1 MDRVSG
7 FYPEDAGST
16 PARGAIKRAMRYSAY
31 RAKSELRNRVR
42 RAQEREFMQRIETQ
56 QELLLF
62 AVQRYNHYNK
72 IYQEAHGSSISVY
85 YLKDFLNDLLLI
97 QRFASKDDSISGEG
111 RETGSADMS

>member
-1 MDRVSG
+1 MK
-7 FYPEDAGST
+7 YP
-16 PARGAIKRAMRYSAY
+16 AY
-31 RAKSELRNRVR
+31 RAKSELRNKVR
-42 RAQEREFMQRIETQ
+42 RAQEKGYMQRIESQ

-97 QRFASKDDSISGEG
+97 QRFASKEDDGKG
-111 RETGSADMS
+111 REESSADVS